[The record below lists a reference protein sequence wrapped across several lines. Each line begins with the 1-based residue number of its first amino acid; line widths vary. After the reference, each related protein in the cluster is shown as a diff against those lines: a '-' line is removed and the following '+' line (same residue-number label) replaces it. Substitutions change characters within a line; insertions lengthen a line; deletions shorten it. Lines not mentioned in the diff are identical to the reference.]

1 LRDLGIHK
9 MRLMTNNPKKI
20 IGLEGYGLVV
30 AERVSIETKP
40 TAKNVRYL
48 KTKQKKLGHMLN
60 LD

>member
-1 LRDLGIHK
+1 
-9 MRLMTNNPKKI
+9 MTNNPKKI